1 VAYTP
6 SNPDLISPILHAR
19 ALITVEYLYVFAYI
33 RVLGKV
39 GEVMEEVVREEV

>member
-1 VAYTP
+1 MKDP
-6 SNPDLISPILHAR
+6 LIKT
-19 ALITVEYLYVFAYI
+19 TVLFFTATRIQGLRVFAYI